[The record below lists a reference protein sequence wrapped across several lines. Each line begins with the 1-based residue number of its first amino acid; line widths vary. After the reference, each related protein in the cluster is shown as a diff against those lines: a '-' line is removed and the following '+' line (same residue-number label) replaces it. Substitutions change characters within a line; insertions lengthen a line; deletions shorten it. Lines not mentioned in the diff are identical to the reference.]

1 MIKRGYGAASRGLWR
16 RLSLVLRSC
25 RPLESSN
32 GWHNKCSHA
41 PKHIWAQFKGNIRD
55 TGCNIMIKRVFT
67 IFILTLLLLFSS
79 PVYSLDTSSKTL
91 EKYTKKIS
99 NKFTRTYCNTTKFG
113 ISYDGALAF
122 AIGETNKEFKNN
134 KLNKLIDYSLLKNS
148 IVNDLENNCQVY
160 DFAITSL
167 ENLKFN

>member
-1 MIKRGYGAASRGLWR
+1 
-16 RLSLVLRSC
+16 
-25 RPLESSN
+25 
-32 GWHNKCSHA
+32 
-41 PKHIWAQFKGNIRD
+41 
-55 TGCNIMIKRVFT
+55 MIKRVFA
-67 IFILTLLLLFSS
+67 IFTLTLLFLFSS

-113 ISYDGALAF
+113 ISYEGALAF

-134 KLNKLIDYSLLKNS
+134 KLNMLIDYSFLKNL

-160 DFAITSL
+160 DFAIS
-167 ENLKFN
+167 NLKNLNLN

>member
-1 MIKRGYGAASRGLWR
+1 MIKRLFA
-16 RLSLVLRSC
+16 
-25 RPLESSN
+25 
-32 GWHNKCSHA
+32 
-41 PKHIWAQFKGNIRD
+41 I
-55 TGCNIMIKRVFT
+55 FT
-67 IFILTLLLLFSS
+67 LTLLFLFSS

-99 NKFTRTYCNTTKFG
+99 SKFTRTYCNTTKFG
-113 ISYDGALAF
+113 ISYEGALAF

-160 DFAITSL
+160 DFDTSNL

>member
-1 MIKRGYGAASRGLWR
+1 M
-16 RLSLVLRSC
+16 V
-25 RPLESSN
+25 
-32 GWHNKCSHA
+32 
-41 PKHIWAQFKGNIRD
+41 
-55 TGCNIMIKRVFT
+55 KRVFA
-67 IFILTLLLLFSS
+67 ILTLTLLFLFSS

-99 NKFTRTYCNTTKFG
+99 NKFTSTFCNTAKFG
-113 ISYDGALAF
+113 ISYEGALAF

-134 KLNKLIDYSLLKNS
+134 KLNKLIDYSILKNS

-160 DFAITSL
+160 DFEISNL

>member
-1 MIKRGYGAASRGLWR
+1 
-16 RLSLVLRSC
+16 
-25 RPLESSN
+25 
-32 GWHNKCSHA
+32 
-41 PKHIWAQFKGNIRD
+41 
-55 TGCNIMIKRVFT
+55 MIKRVFA
-67 IFILTLLLLFSS
+67 IFTLTLLFLFST
-79 PVYSLDTSSKTL
+79 PVYSLDTPSKTL

-113 ISYDGALAF
+113 ISYEGALAF

-148 IVNDLENNCQVY
+148 IVNDLSNKCQVY
-160 DFAITSL
+160 DFAISNL

>member
-1 MIKRGYGAASRGLWR
+1 
-16 RLSLVLRSC
+16 
-25 RPLESSN
+25 
-32 GWHNKCSHA
+32 
-41 PKHIWAQFKGNIRD
+41 
-55 TGCNIMIKRVFT
+55 MIKRVFA
-67 IFILTLLLLFSS
+67 IFTLTLLFLFSS

-99 NKFTRTYCNTTKFG
+99 KKFTRTYCNTTKFG
-113 ISYDGALAF
+113 ISYEGALAF

-134 KLNKLIDYSLLKNS
+134 KLNKFIDYSILKNL

-160 DFAITSL
+160 NFAMSKL

>member
-1 MIKRGYGAASRGLWR
+1 
-16 RLSLVLRSC
+16 
-25 RPLESSN
+25 
-32 GWHNKCSHA
+32 
-41 PKHIWAQFKGNIRD
+41 
-55 TGCNIMIKRVFT
+55 MIKRVFT

-79 PVYSLDTSSKTL
+79 PAYSLDTSSKTL

-113 ISYDGALAF
+113 ISNEGALAF

-134 KLNKLIDYSLLKNS
+134 KLNKLVDYSLLKNS

-160 DFAITSL
+160 DFAITNL

>member
-1 MIKRGYGAASRGLWR
+1 
-16 RLSLVLRSC
+16 
-25 RPLESSN
+25 
-32 GWHNKCSHA
+32 
-41 PKHIWAQFKGNIRD
+41 
-55 TGCNIMIKRVFT
+55 MIKRVFT
-67 IFILTLLLLFSS
+67 IFFLTLILLFSS
-79 PVYSLDTSSKTL
+79 PVYSLDTSSKTI

-134 KLNKLIDYSLLKNS
+134 KLNKFIDYSLLKNS

-160 DFAITSL
+160 DFAISKL

>member
-1 MIKRGYGAASRGLWR
+1 MI
-16 RLSLVLRSC
+16 
-25 RPLESSN
+25 
-32 GWHNKCSHA
+32 
-41 PKHIWAQFKGNIRD
+41 
-55 TGCNIMIKRVFT
+55 FT
-67 IFILTLLLLFSS
+67 LTLLFLFNS

-99 NKFTRTYCNTTKFG
+99 SKFTRTYCNTSNFG
-113 ISYDGALAF
+113 ISYEGALAF

-134 KLNKLIDYSLLKNS
+134 KLNKLINYSILKNS

-160 DFAITSL
+160 DFDISNL

>member
-1 MIKRGYGAASRGLWR
+1 
-16 RLSLVLRSC
+16 
-25 RPLESSN
+25 
-32 GWHNKCSHA
+32 
-41 PKHIWAQFKGNIRD
+41 
-55 TGCNIMIKRVFT
+55 MIKRVFT
-67 IFILTLLLLFSS
+67 IFILTLLLLFNS
-79 PVYSLDTSSKTL
+79 PVYSLDTSSKIL

-134 KLNKLIDYSLLKNS
+134 KLNKFIDYSLLKNS
-148 IVNDLENNCQVY
+148 IVDDLEKNCQVY
-160 DFAITSL
+160 DFAISSL

>member
-1 MIKRGYGAASRGLWR
+1 
-16 RLSLVLRSC
+16 
-25 RPLESSN
+25 
-32 GWHNKCSHA
+32 
-41 PKHIWAQFKGNIRD
+41 
-55 TGCNIMIKRVFT
+55 MIKRVFT
-67 IFILTLLLLFSS
+67 IFILTLLLVFNS
-79 PVYSLDTSSKTL
+79 PVYSLDTSFKTL

-99 NKFTRTYCNTTKFG
+99 NKFTKTYCNTTKFG

-134 KLNKLIDYSLLKNS
+134 KLNKFIDYSLLKNS

-160 DFAITSL
+160 DFAISKL

>member
-1 MIKRGYGAASRGLWR
+1 
-16 RLSLVLRSC
+16 
-25 RPLESSN
+25 
-32 GWHNKCSHA
+32 
-41 PKHIWAQFKGNIRD
+41 
-55 TGCNIMIKRVFT
+55 MIKRVFA
-67 IFILTLLLLFSS
+67 IFSLTLLFLFSS

-91 EKYTKKIS
+91 VNYTKKIS
-99 NKFTRTYCNTTKFG
+99 NKFTRTYCNTSKFG
-113 ISYDGALAF
+113 ISYEGALAF

-160 DFAITSL
+160 DFDISNL

>member
-1 MIKRGYGAASRGLWR
+1 
-16 RLSLVLRSC
+16 
-25 RPLESSN
+25 
-32 GWHNKCSHA
+32 
-41 PKHIWAQFKGNIRD
+41 
-55 TGCNIMIKRVFT
+55 MIKRVFA
-67 IFILTLLLLFSS
+67 ILTLTLLFLFST
-79 PVYSLDTSSKTL
+79 PVYSLDTSSKSL

-113 ISYDGALAF
+113 ISYEGALAF

-160 DFAITSL
+160 DFAISNL
-167 ENLKFN
+167 ENLIASRCKRFSTFN

>member
-1 MIKRGYGAASRGLWR
+1 
-16 RLSLVLRSC
+16 
-25 RPLESSN
+25 
-32 GWHNKCSHA
+32 
-41 PKHIWAQFKGNIRD
+41 
-55 TGCNIMIKRVFT
+55 MIKRVFT
-67 IFILTLLLLFSS
+67 IFILTLLFLFSS

-99 NKFTRTYCNTTKFG
+99 NKFTRTFCNTTKFG
-113 ISYDGALAF
+113 ISYEGALAF
-122 AIGETNKEFKNN
+122 AIGETNKEFKKN

-160 DFAITSL
+160 DFDISNF